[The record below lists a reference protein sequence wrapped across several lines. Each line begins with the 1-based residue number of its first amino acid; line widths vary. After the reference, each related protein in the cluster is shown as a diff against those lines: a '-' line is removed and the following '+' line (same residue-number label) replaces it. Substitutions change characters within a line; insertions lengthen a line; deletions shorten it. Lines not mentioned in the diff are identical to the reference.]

1 MLTRII
7 KEADVRRLK
16 RLLDESQKI
25 VVTTHMSPDGDAVGS
40 SLAMAA
46 MMTTLGKDVKV
57 VLPDR
62 PLANLMF
69 LPGAK
74 EMIDARQYPDFAAAL
89 IADADL
95 IFALD
100 YNELKRIGAL
110 AGAVAA
116 SDAHKVLI
124 DHHLNPGDFADPVFS
139 HPDQSSTCAL
149 LFRVFCRLELFNLI
163 DRYAAECLL
172 AGMMTDTGNF
182 AYNANDPGIYRILA
196 ELMERG
202 VDKNDL
208 YNKLFNTNSLTRI
221 RIMGFCQYARLHV
234 LDEHRCAITT
244 LSLQEARDFNY
255 SKGDTEGLVNIPLSI
270 PGIVY
275 SIFLRQDEEDYI
287 KVSMRSKGNFSV
299 KELCERHFDGGGHL
313 NASGGEIRDTLD
325 NAMARILELL
335 PEADKML
342 EDYSEF

>member
-1 MLTRII
+1 MLTRIL
-7 KEADVRRLK
+7 KEADIKRLK
-16 RLLDESQKI
+16 RLLDESRKI

-46 MMTTLGKDVKV
+46 VMTTLGKDVKV
-57 VLPDR
+57 ILPDR

-74 EMIDARQYPDFAAAL
+74 EMIDAKQYPDFAAGL

-95 IFALD
+95 IFSLD
-100 YNELKRIGAL
+100 YNELKRVGAL
-110 AGAVAA
+110 AEPIAA
-116 SDAHKVLI
+116 SKAAKVLI

-182 AYNANDPGIYRILA
+182 SYNANDPDAYIIVA
-196 ELMERG
+196 ELIRKG
-202 VDKNDL
+202 VDKNML
-208 YNKLFNTNSLTRI
+208 YERLFNSHSENCLRLNA
-221 RIMGFCQYARLHV
+221 YAMSSKMEVFKDGGAALIC
-234 LDEHRCAITT
+234 LDRSELNRFHYT
-244 LSLQEARDFNY
+244 
-255 SKGDTEGLVNIPLSI
+255 KGDTEGLVNRPLEI

-275 SIFLRQDEEDYI
+275 SAFMREEDNYVKI
-287 KVSMRSKGNFSV
+287 SMRSKGDFPVN
-299 KELCERHFDGGGHL
+299 ELCHDHFGGGGHL
-313 NASGGEIRDTLD
+313 TTAGAQIDES
-325 NAMARILELL
+325 
-335 PEADKML
+335 PQEAIEKLKGML
-342 EDYSEF
+342 IKPKEE